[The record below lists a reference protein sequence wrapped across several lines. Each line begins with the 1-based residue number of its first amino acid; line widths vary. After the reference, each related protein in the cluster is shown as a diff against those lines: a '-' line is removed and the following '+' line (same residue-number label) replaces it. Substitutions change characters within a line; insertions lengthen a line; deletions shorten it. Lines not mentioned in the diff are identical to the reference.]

1 MARLTTRSVTVAL
14 SRRPLSLSTSTAPA
28 LGNPSVVSAT
38 VPVNGQNRSFGSKRK
53 NQVSIPSSSS
63 SSSSNSNSNN
73 NQNNFNFN
81 NNEYRINSLTFTSN
95 NMTLKRGGGGI
106 RFFSKVPISSPNEE
120 GKPWYQPELD
130 PKYSTAAKELE
141 EENEGLEES
150 DAPWEPEP
158 DQEEYEEVAK
168 FLLEAGKYELGIDL
182 CGRMVK
188 KYGYKLTP
196 ELVGLVREAAEK
208 EPKFLAM
215 AVKVLG

>member
-1 MARLTTRSVTVAL
+1 M
-14 SRRPLSLSTSTAPA
+14 SRFRVCS
-28 LGNPSVVSAT
+28 
-38 VPVNGQNRSFGSKRK
+38 
-53 NQVSIPSSSS
+53 SISILYLYLFNL
-63 SSSSNSNSNN
+63 SSN
-73 NQNNFNFN
+73 
-81 NNEYRINSLTFTSN
+81 
-95 NMTLKRGGGGI
+95 KC
-106 RFFSKVPISSPNEE
+106 
-120 GKPWYQPELD
+120 
-130 PKYSTAAKELE
+130 
-141 EENEGLEES
+141 LEES

-158 DQEEYEEVAK
+158 DQEDYEEVAK